1 MNVLLFATLFTIA
14 VINRHK
20 AQIHKRA
27 ILLATIVLVTAAFS
41 RWPFIKDL
49 GPAGYFGFTDLCLV
63 PLLIWDWRSRGRIHP
78 VTLWGGLA
86 LIAQPLAIPLTFT
99 PAWLGFAHWATGLLG

>member
-20 AQIHKRA
+20 
-27 ILLATIVLVTAAFS
+27 
-41 RWPFIKDL
+41 
-49 GPAGYFGFTDLCLV
+49 
-63 PLLIWDWRSRGRIHP
+63 
-78 VTLWGGLA
+78 A